1 MFAPILWLS
10 VAAFTVLWAVT
21 GGEWWGFGACAL
33 LAVRGV
39 MLIFVLLAL
48 NDARER
54 ASARHAYVRPPAAI
68 RIGDF
73 LLDFTWLAVF
83 GWLTQRGAH
92 YGMPAV
98 LLFLAGVLL
107 HELIVTTLEPK
118 R

>member
-1 MFAPILWLS
+1 MFALIFWWS
-10 VAAFTVLWAVT
+10 TAAFTVLRAVT
-21 GGEWWGFGACAL
+21 GGEWWGFGVCAL
-33 LAVRGV
+33 LGAR
-39 MLIFVLLAL
+39 LAL
-48 NDARER
+48 LCALLCACCHPDILLQQRLKYQPP
-54 ASARHAYVRPPAAI
+54 SAAV

-92 YGMPAV
+92 YGMLAV

-107 HELIVTTLEPK
+107 HELVITTLEPK

>member
-1 MFAPILWLS
+1 MFAAILWLS
-10 VAAFTVLWAVT
+10 TAAFTVLWAVT
-21 GGEWWGFGACAL
+21 GGEWWGFGVCAL

-39 MLIFVLLAL
+39 LLVFVLLKL
-48 NDARER
+48 TDPRER
-54 ASARHAYVRPPAAI
+54 AAARRTYVRPPSAI

-73 LLDFTWLAVF
+73 VLDFAWLAVF
-83 GWLTQRGAH
+83 GWLTQRGAQ

-107 HELIVTTLEPK
+107 HELVVTTLEPK